1 MKKLFIMGL
10 AAMGL
15 ALTACNSDETVEMAK
30 GNAIGFKTFVNNS
43 TRATDTEES
52 NFTAFKVWGKMSKD
66 NQTGTPFDGV
76 EVSKDAKKGWI
87 YTTPVYWE
95 NGYSYSFVALAP
107 VDAFTMTAP
116 NAYQNYGSIA
126 FNNYAKEGE
135 TDLVY
140 AAKDCGKVTVAANT
154 CPNAVDLTFNH
165 MLARVRFQFKN
176 AMDDGSTLTVTDVK
190 ITNAYKSGTAEL
202 KAVFDDLKWVVP
214 DEATDEAT
222 GELAFDDATTTQF
235 AQNASCVTGHKYM
248 IPAPQAKVY
257 KVTFKVT
264 RTHNGVTD
272 KYTHT
277 VDLPET
283 AMKPGMSYQFTAEFT
298 HENIN
303 PDQVLCPIKFTATVN
318 SWGTTW
324 PDNALVVKKP
334 ATGI

>member
-43 TRATDTEES
+43 TRVATDATTTNLES
-52 NFTAFKVWGKMSKD
+52 FKVWGKMKKGD
-66 NQTGTPFDGV
+66 QTGTPFDGV
-76 EVSKDAKKGWI
+76 VVSKDAQKGWT

-126 FNNYAKEGE
+126 FNNDAKAGE

-140 AAKDCGKVTVAANT
+140 AAKDCGEVTVAANT
-154 CPNAVDLTFNH
+154 CPQAVDLTFNH

-202 KAVFDDLKWVVP
+202 KAVFTDLAWV
-214 DEATDEAT
+214 TDVET
-222 GELAFDDATTTQF
+222 GELAFDNATTTQF

-248 IPAPQAKVY
+248 IPATKAY

-264 RTHNGVTD
+264 RIHNGVTD
-272 KYTHT
+272 EYTHT

-283 AMKPGMSYQFTAEFT
+283 AMQPGKSYQFTAEFT

-303 PDQVLCPIKFTATVN
+303 PDQVLCPIVFTATVN
-318 SWGTTW
+318 PWVDA
-324 PDNALVVKKP
+324 PDQKFNLK
-334 ATGI
+334 

>member
-43 TRATDTEES
+43 TRVATDATTTNLES
-52 NFTAFKVWGKMSKD
+52 FKVWGKMKKGD
-66 NQTGTPFDGV
+66 QTGTPFDGV
-76 EVSKDAKKGWI
+76 VVSKDTQKGWT

-126 FNNYAKEGE
+126 FNNDAKAGE

-140 AAKDCGKVTVAANT
+140 AAKDCGEVTVAANT
-154 CPNAVDLTFNH
+154 CPQAVDLTFNH

-202 KAVFDDLKWVVP
+202 KAVFNDLAWV
-214 DEATDEAT
+214 TDVAT
-222 GELAFDDATTTQF
+222 GELAFDNATTTQF

-248 IPAPQAKVY
+248 IPATEAY
-257 KVTFKVT
+257 HVTFKVT
-264 RTHNGVTD
+264 RIHNGVTD
-272 KYTHT
+272 EYTHT

-283 AMKPGMSYQFTAEFT
+283 AMQPGKSYQFTAEFT

-303 PDQVLCPIKFTATVN
+303 PDQVLCPIVFTATVN
-318 SWGTTW
+318 PWVDA
-324 PDNALVVKKP
+324 PDQKFNLK
-334 ATGI
+334 

>member
-43 TRATDTEES
+43 TRVATDATTTNLES
-52 NFTAFKVWGKMSKD
+52 FKVWGKMKKGD
-66 NQTGTPFDGV
+66 QTGTPFDGV
-76 EVSKDAKKGWI
+76 VVSKDAQKGWT

-126 FNNYAKEGE
+126 FNNDAKAGE

-140 AAKDCGKVTVAANT
+140 AAKDCGEVTVAANT
-154 CPNAVDLTFNH
+154 CPQAVDLTFNH

-202 KAVFDDLKWVVP
+202 KAVFTDLAWV
-214 DEATDEAT
+214 TDEAT
-222 GELAFDDATTTQF
+222 GELAFDNATTTQF

-248 IPAPQAKVY
+248 IPATEAYQ
-257 KVTFKVT
+257 VTFKVT
-264 RTHNGVTD
+264 RIHNGVTD
-272 KYTHT
+272 EYTHT
-277 VDLPET
+277 VNLPET
-283 AMKPGMSYQFTAEFT
+283 AMQPGKSYQFTAEFT

-303 PDQVLCPIKFTATVN
+303 PDHVLCPIVFTATVN
-318 SWGTTW
+318 PWVDA
-324 PDNALVVKKP
+324 PDQKFNLK
-334 ATGI
+334 

>member
-43 TRATDTEES
+43 TRVATDATTTNLES
-52 NFTAFKVWGKMSKD
+52 FKVWGKMKKD
-66 NQTGTPFDGV
+66 DQTGTPFDGV
-76 EVSKDAKKGWI
+76 VVSKDAQKGWT

-95 NGYSYSFVALAP
+95 NDYSYSFVALAP

-126 FNNYAKEGE
+126 FNNYAKAGE

-154 CPNAVDLTFNH
+154 CPQAVDLTFNH
-165 MLARVRFQFKN
+165 MLSRVRFQFKN
-176 AMDDGSTLTVTDVK
+176 AMDDGSILTVTDVK

-202 KAVFDDLKWVVP
+202 KAVFNDLKWVP
-214 DEATDEAT
+214 DEAT
-222 GELAFDDATTTQF
+222 GELAFDNATTTQF
-235 AQNASCVTGHKYM
+235 AQNVSCVTGHKYM
-248 IPAPQAKVY
+248 IPATQAY
-257 KVTFKVT
+257 RVTFKVT

-272 KYTHT
+272 EYTHT

-283 AMKPGMSYQFTAEFT
+283 PMQPGKSYQFTAEFT

-303 PDQVLCPIKFTATVN
+303 PDQVLCPIVFTATVN
-318 SWGTTW
+318 PWVDA
-324 PDNALVVKKP
+324 PDQKFNLK
-334 ATGI
+334 